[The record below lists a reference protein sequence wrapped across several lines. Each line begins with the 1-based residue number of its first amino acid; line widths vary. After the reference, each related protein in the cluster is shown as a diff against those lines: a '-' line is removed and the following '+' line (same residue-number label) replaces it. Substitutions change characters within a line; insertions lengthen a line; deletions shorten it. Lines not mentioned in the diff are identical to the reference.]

1 MSMLMTRRRFSSTIS
16 EAGRTLSGLVA
27 EAAAQPL
34 CQAGVIAFCIIWWS
48 SGLPTDVLTATL
60 SILAITLTQMVLN
73 RQSLREDD
81 DRRRDI
87 AMHAKLDELLR
98 AEKYARKEL
107 AGIEELESE
116 ELAALKRKLAE
127 PAHSTSRLGGEPSTL
142 VHDKSTPEKMPI
154 QLRITSHG

>member
-1 MSMLMTRRRFSSTIS
+1 MSRKDQEETIS
-16 EAGRTLSGLVA
+16 SIGHRVSTAVA
-27 EAAAQPL
+27 DAAANPFSQL
-34 CQAGVIAFCIIWWS
+34 ALVGFCALWWA

-73 RQSLREDD
+73 RQKLREDD

-116 ELAALKRKLAE
+116 EIAELKLRLKRARSIDE
-127 PAHSTSRLGGEPSTL
+127 AAA
-142 VHDKSTPEKMPI
+142 
-154 QLRITSHG
+154 

>member
-1 MSMLMTRRRFSSTIS
+1 MQRTAEIIS
-16 EAGRTLSGLVA
+16 DAGHRVSIWVA
-27 EAAAQPL
+27 DAASQPL
-34 CQAGVIAFCIIWWS
+34 TQAGVILFCIAWWT

-73 RQSLREDD
+73 RQKLREED
-81 DRRRDI
+81 DRRRDV

-116 ELAALKRKLAE
+116 EIAALKLRLAQS
-127 PAHSTSRLGGEPSTL
+127 PRPSA
-142 VHDKSTPEKMPI
+142 S
-154 QLRITSHG
+154 